1 MTIPVGYRFHHQ
13 GWWYKTESGEGPF
26 HISPEGL
33 AHQGLDPRYM
43 TDGNGDYAR
52 LRVDVGQ
59 TGFFAGR
66 EFMAFHEY
74 SIPSGQSIAIR
85 AISTVD
91 IFLMKFGIDNWK
103 GDTRLELVTGG
114 TVTSPFVNDIPVMRT
129 NQTTGPDY
137 SYTTHVDMDNGGVV
151 TGGTLL
157 DVMEVNSGNK
167 GMAVGSGSDDPI
179 GMPPGTYYMRIRAI
193 GNGTSRGV
201 FKARWE
207 ERP

>member
-1 MTIPVGYRFHHQ
+1 
-13 GWWYKTESGEGPF
+13 
-26 HISPEGL
+26 
-33 AHQGLDPRYM
+33 M
-43 TDGNGDYAR
+43 TDSNGDYAR

-74 SIPSGQSIAIR
+74 SIPSGHSIAIR
-85 AISTVD
+85 AITAVD
-91 IFLMKFGIDNWK
+91 VYLQKFGIENWT
-103 GDTRLELVTGG
+103 GDTRLELVAGG
-114 TVTSPFVNDIPVMRT
+114 TVTSPFINDIPVRRT

-137 SYTTHVDMDNGGVV
+137 SYTTQVDMDNGGVV

-157 DVMEVNSGNK
+157 DVTQVNSGNK
-167 GMAVGSGSDDPI
+167 SASVGSSSEDPV
-179 GMPPGTYYMRIRAI
+179 GMPPGTYYMRLTAI
-193 GNGTSRGV
+193 GNSTSTGV

>member
-1 MTIPVGYRFHHQ
+1 MSNTNF
-13 GWWYKTESGEGPF
+13 PF
-26 HISPEGL
+26 W
-33 AHQGLDPRYM
+33 QGLKKLLVDRGDGTHAERVEAYPPAKLM
-43 TDGNGDYAR
+43 TDGDGAYAR
-52 LRVDVGQ
+52 MRVDVGQ

-74 SIPSGQSIAIR
+74 SIPSGQSVAIR

-91 IFLMKFGIDNWK
+91 IFLMKFGIDNWS
-103 GDTRLELVTGG
+103 GDTRLELVSGG
-114 TVTSPFVNDIPVMRT
+114 TVTSPFVNDISVLRT

-157 DVMEVNSGNK
+157 DVLQANSGNK
-167 GMAVGSGSDDPI
+167 AAAVGSGSDDPI
-179 GMPPGTYYMRIRAI
+179 GMPSGTYYMRLIAI
-193 GNGTSRGV
+193 GNGTSTGV

>member
-1 MTIPVGYRFHHQ
+1 MAIPVGYRFHHQ
-13 GWWYKTESGEGPF
+13 GWYYKTETGEGPF
-26 HISPEGL
+26 MIDALGRPSMGL
-33 AHQGLDPRYM
+33 AYKM
-43 TDGNGDYAR
+43 FTDSDGIYAR

-59 TGFFAGR
+59 TSFFAGR

-74 SIPSGQSIAIR
+74 SIPTGTSIAIR

-91 IFLMKFGIDNWK
+91 IYLMKFGLENWT
-103 GDTRLELVTGG
+103 GDVRMELVMGG
-114 TVTSPFVNDIPVMRT
+114 TVTSPFVNDIPVTRT

-137 SYTTHVDMDNGGVV
+137 SYTSQVNMDNGGVV

-157 DVMEVNSGNK
+157 DVTQVNSGNK
-167 GMAVGSGSDDPI
+167 SVAVSAGSDDPI
-179 GMPPGTYYMRIRAI
+179 GMPPGTYYMRISNI
-193 GNGTSRGV
+193 GNQTATGA

>member
-1 MTIPVGYRFHHQ
+1 
-13 GWWYKTESGEGPF
+13 
-26 HISPEGL
+26 
-33 AHQGLDPRYM
+33 M
-43 TDGNGDYAR
+43 TDKFQEAIAEDTSMVVSRLVDMGDGTHAERIEAHPPKKLITDDDGEYGR

-66 EFMAFHEY
+66 EFRAFHEY

-85 AISTVD
+85 AVSLVD
-91 IFLMKFGIDNWK
+91 IYLMQFSIDNWA
-103 GDTRLELVTGG
+103 GDTRLELITGG
-114 TVTSPFVNDIPVMRT
+114 TVTTPFSVNVPVIRT

-137 SYTTHVDMDNGGVV
+137 SYTTQVDMDNGGVV

-157 DVMEVNSGNK
+157 DVLQANSGNK
-167 GMAVGSGSDDPI
+167 SAAVGSGSDDPI
-179 GMPPGTYYMRIRAI
+179 GMPPGTYYMRIMAI
-193 GNGTSRGV
+193 GNGTSTGV